1 MGGENIKVFISTIIG
16 ILCAYLFYI
25 FGNIDTNLKYLIIV
39 IIFDFV
45 SGLGRAYIKKEVNSS
60 VGLKGVFKK
69 TCYFIIV
76 SISVIVGNILEM
88 GLLLRNIVIYSL
100 IFNEIISIIENCG
113 EIGVKIPNILLKSL
127 RTFNLKNKKLDDE
140 IVKKTK
146 D

>member
-1 MGGENIKVFISTIIG
+1 M
-16 ILCAYLFYI
+16 
-25 FGNIDTNLKYLIIV
+25 V

-69 TCYFIIV
+69 TFYFIIV

-127 RTFNLKNKKLDDE
+127 KTFNVKNKKLDDD
-140 IVKKTK
+140 IIKKTK

>member
-1 MGGENIKVFISTIIG
+1 MQLLVYF
-16 ILCAYLFYI
+16 
-25 FGNIDTNLKYLIIV
+25 
-39 IIFDFV
+39 
-45 SGLGRAYIKKEVNSS
+45 SS
-60 VGLKGVFKK
+60 VGSKF
-69 TCYFIIV
+69 IV